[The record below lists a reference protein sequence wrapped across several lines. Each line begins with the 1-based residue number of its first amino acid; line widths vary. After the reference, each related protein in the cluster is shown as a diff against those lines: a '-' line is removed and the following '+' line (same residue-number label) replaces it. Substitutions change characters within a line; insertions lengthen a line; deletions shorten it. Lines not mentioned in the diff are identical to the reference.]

1 MSDVDFSGVIGG
13 SKKPKKDKKVEK
25 TPKMPEPDTKP
36 LVKKAVEQA
45 PQPKPQPVPE
55 PQVAQA
61 NQAGD
66 KTALETRI
74 EALEAELKA
83 FHAQPQEVREKQGE
97 NFEFKQ
103 ITNQIKEKVK
113 SARAGAGFNESVV
126 AQAARETQPQKE
138 TKPQEVS
145 SLKKMER
152 IPSGIKGLDPLIE
165 GGFEQGS
172 TVLVVGSAGVGKTLF
187 GLQFLY
193 HGAVDYKE
201 AGIFITFEEEREAL
215 FKHSSSFGW
224 DFEKLEKE
232 GMFRVLQYKPH
243 QVEKLMQDGGG
254 PIRDAIKEM
263 GAKRLVID
271 SITSYGMLF
280 KDEYT
285 KRESV
290 LDLFDYL
297 HKWGCTALIIS
308 ELPPKVAEVK
318 EGSVGFLTDAI
329 ISLYYS
335 KQHESG
341 ERVHS
346 MEILKMRGT
355 KHTDKLLAIQF
366 EKDGINIY
374 SDVEVF

>member
-13 SKKPKKDKKVEK
+13 SKKPKKKKKEEK
-25 TPKMPEPDTKP
+25 TPKMPETDTKP
-36 LVKKAVEQA
+36 LIKKASEPEA
-45 PQPKPQPVPE
+45 ESAPKPE
-55 PQVAQA
+55 PKKPS
-61 NQAGD
+61 GD
-66 KTALETRI
+66 KTALESRI
-74 EALEAELKA
+74 EALEAELQK
-83 FHAQPQEVREKQGE
+83 FHSQPQKAREKQGE

-103 ITNQIKEKVK
+103 ITNQIKEKIKETGVGGGFSE
-113 SARAGAGFNESVV
+113 SAVE
-126 AQAARETQPQKE
+126 AATEGIKPQK
-138 TKPQEVS
+138 VS
-145 SLKKMER
+145 NLKKIVR

-165 GGFEQGS
+165 GGFEDGS
-172 TVLVVGSAGVGKTLF
+172 TVLVVGSAGVGKTLL

-193 HGAVDYKE
+193 HGAVDYKDP
-201 AGIFITFEEEREAL
+201 GIFITFEEERDSL
-215 FKHSSSFGW
+215 YKHSSSFGW
-224 DFEKLEKE
+224 DFEELEKE

-280 KDEYT
+280 KGEYE
-285 KRESV
+285 KRESI

-318 EGSVGFLTDAI
+318 EGSVGFLTDTI

-355 KHTDKLLAIQF
+355 KHTDKLLALQF
-366 EKDGINIY
+366 EKDGITIY

>member
-1 MSDVDFSGVIGG
+1 MSDVDFSGVVGG
-13 SKKPKKDKKVEK
+13 AKKPKKKKIEEK
-25 TPKMPEPDTKP
+25 APKMPEPDTKP
-36 LVKKAVEQA
+36 LIKNTSPE
-45 PQPKPQPVPE
+45 PKPQAQSVPKPE
-55 PQVAQA
+55 AASATPA
-61 NQAGD
+61 ND
-66 KTALETRI
+66 KGALENRIAALET
-74 EALEAELKA
+74 ELKT

-103 ITNQIKEKVK
+103 ITNQIKQKLK
-113 SARAGAGFNESVV
+113 SAQAGSGFNESMV
-126 AQAARETQPQKE
+126 AQAAQQTPKKATDPKSNLQKI
-138 TKPQEVS
+138 TR
-145 SLKKMER
+145 M
-152 IPSGIKGLDPLIE
+152 PSGIKGLDPLIE
-165 GGFEQGS
+165 GGFEDGS
-172 TVLVVGSAGVGKTLF
+172 TVLIVGSAGVGKTLLC
-187 GLQFLY
+187 LQFLY

-201 AGIFITFEEEREAL
+201 PGIFITFEEERESL

-224 DFEKLEKE
+224 DFEALEKE

-280 KDEYT
+280 KNEYE
-285 KRESV
+285 KRESI

-355 KHTDKLLAIQF
+355 KHTDKLLALQF
-366 EKDGINIY
+366 EKDGVTIY

>member
-1 MSDVDFSGVIGG
+1 MSDVDFSGVVGG
-13 SKKPKKDKKVEK
+13 SKKPKKGKKVKK
-25 TPKMPEPDTKP
+25 TPKMPEPR
-36 LVKKAVEQA
+36 
-45 PQPKPQPVPE
+45 PQPSPE
-55 PQVAQA
+55 PQVPQA

-66 KTALETRI
+66 KAALETRI
-74 EALEAELKA
+74 EALEAELQK
-83 FHAQPQEVREKQGE
+83 FHSQPKEIREKQGE

-113 SARAGAGFNESVV
+113 SAQSGAGFNESAV
-126 AQAARETQPQKE
+126 AAATRE

-145 SLKKMER
+145 SLKKMTR
-152 IPSGIKGLDPLIE
+152 IHSGIKGLDPLIE
-165 GGFEQGS
+165 GGFEDGS
-172 TVLVVGSAGVGKTLF
+172 TVLVVGSAGVGKTLLC
-187 GLQFLY
+187 LQFLY
-193 HGAVDYKE
+193 HGAVDYKDP
-201 AGIFITFEEEREAL
+201 GIYITFEEEREAL

-224 DFEKLEKE
+224 DFEKLEKD

-280 KDEYT
+280 KDEYE

-335 KQHESG
+335 KQHETG

-355 KHTDKLLAIQF
+355 KHTDKLLALQF
-366 EKDGINIY
+366 EKDGIIIY

>member
-1 MSDVDFSGVIGG
+1 MSDVDFSGVVGG
-13 SKKPKKDKKVEK
+13 SKKPKKEKKEEK
-25 TPKMPEPDTKP
+25 EPKIP
-36 LVKKAVEQA
+36 VS
-45 PQPKPQPVPE
+45 KPQPAPVK
-55 PQVAQA
+55 QV
-61 NQAGD
+61 GD
-66 KTALETRI
+66 KAALETRV
-74 EALEAELKA
+74 EALEAELQK
-83 FHAQPQEVREKQGE
+83 FHSQPKEVREKQGE

-113 SARAGAGFNESVV
+113 SAQAGAGFDESAV
-126 AQAARETQPQKE
+126 AQAAQETRPQKE
-138 TKPQEVS
+138 TKPKEVS
-145 SLKKMER
+145 SLKKMTR
-152 IPSGIKGLDPLIE
+152 IHSGIKGLDPLIE
-165 GGFEQGS
+165 GGFEDGS
-172 TVLVVGSAGVGKTLF
+172 TVLVVGSAGVGKTLLC
-187 GLQFLY
+187 LQFLY
-193 HGAVDYKE
+193 HGAVDYKDP
-201 AGIFITFEEEREAL
+201 GIYITFEEEREAL

-263 GAKRLVID
+263 GTKRLVID

-280 KDEYT
+280 KDEYE